1 MFGFIIVDKIGEE
14 KLVYIKSEYSFDT
27 IPTVNSDG
35 YILVDNLQIGFNM
48 TTGYFTQL
56 FGYFPQLLF
65 CEKKDFLIPNAQK
78 GILTLDIENSI
89 LSSGDSI
96 RLKMS
101 EEWVTLYSEKMNYVY
116 FGKEVLSQCIEY
128 IEFCSGCIAGIAKT
142 GDLEGLWLP
151 INWI

>member
-48 TTGYFTQL
+48 TTGCFTQL

-65 CEKKDFLIPNAQK
+65 
-78 GILTLDIENSI
+78 
-89 LSSGDSI
+89 
-96 RLKMS
+96 
-101 EEWVTLYSEKMNYVY
+101 
-116 FGKEVLSQCIEY
+116 
-128 IEFCSGCIAGIAKT
+128 
-142 GDLEGLWLP
+142 
-151 INWI
+151 